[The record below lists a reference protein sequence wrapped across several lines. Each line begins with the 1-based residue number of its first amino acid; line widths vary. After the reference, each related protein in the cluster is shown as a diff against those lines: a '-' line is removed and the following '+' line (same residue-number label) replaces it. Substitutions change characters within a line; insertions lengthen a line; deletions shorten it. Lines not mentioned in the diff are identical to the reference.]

1 MKLSTSP
8 HKTKSLAGLGA
19 RTVDLRPAATT
30 CPVGY
35 FVRTMEMHKDSTRS
49 FSAEVPYS
57 GLRKAADEAKRR
69 VLDSDP
75 ALMLQ
80 ADACFRN
87 RNQVTTKYRCWINER
102 GEFHEQTLV

>member
-1 MKLSTSP
+1 
-8 HKTKSLAGLGA
+8 
-19 RTVDLRPAATT
+19 
-30 CPVGY
+30 
-35 FVRTMEMHKDSTRS
+35 MEKHKDSSRR

-57 GLRKAADEAKRR
+57 ALRTAADEAKQR

-75 ALMLQ
+75 TIMLQ

-102 GEFHEQTLV
+102 GEFHEKTLG